1 MTDEQR
7 WTTVDRYL
15 GATLLPADP
24 VLDSVLTANAEAGL
38 PPIDVSPLLGK
49 LLYLLARAVSA
60 NSVLEIGTLGGYST
74 IWLARAVAPGGRV
87 VTLEV
92 DQERAAVAR
101 GNLRRAGLADAVEI
115 RVGRALDTLPQLAA
129 GAADSGAPFDF
140 IFVDAD
146 KPSMPQYVE
155 WALRLSRPGTL
166 ILCDNIVRGGAVADP
181 DSGDASVIGARSCID
196 MLAADPRVS
205 ATAIQTVGSKGHD
218 GFALAL
224 VTTV

>member
-60 NSVLEIGTLGGYST
+60 HSVLEIGTLGGYST

-166 ILCDNIVRGGAVADP
+166 ILCDNVVRGGAVADP

-224 VTTV
+224 VTAV